1 MVERMEGLA
10 LVFHQAAG
18 GGHVWDSIIMIRYR
32 IFALAW
38 LAWTAGTALAGEIE
52 DLARDAEAKANAGQH
67 IEAVEALR
75 RAINLLTAKGPLTL
89 RRVQFISEPP
99 QGFGIYQPRAN
110 NVFQAGEPLI
120 VYAEP
125 VGMGW
130 SAAAGVNR
138 AHVTADFEIRT
149 TDGKILG
156 GQKNFGGFEFTS
168 RDQNHEIMTHLTI
181 RLSGIQPG
189 RYVFAATYRDQVSG
203 KSANMELPFEIR

>member
-1 MVERMEGLA
+1 
-10 LVFHQAAG
+10 
-18 GGHVWDSIIMIRYR
+18 MIRYT

-38 LAWTAGTALAGEIE
+38 LAWIAGSSIAGEIE
-52 DLARDAEAKANAGQH
+52 DLARDAEAKAKAGQH

-75 RAINLLTAKGPLTL
+75 RAINLLAAKAPLTL
-89 RRVQFISEPP
+89 RRVQFIAEAPK
-99 QGFGIYQPRAN
+99 GFGIYQPRAN
-110 NVFQAGEPLI
+110 NVFRAGEPLI

-130 SAAAGVNR
+130 SAAADVNR
-138 AHVTADFEIRT
+138 AHVAADFEIRT

-156 GQKNFGGFEFTS
+156 GQKDFGAFEFTS

-181 RLSGIQPG
+181 RLSGVRPG